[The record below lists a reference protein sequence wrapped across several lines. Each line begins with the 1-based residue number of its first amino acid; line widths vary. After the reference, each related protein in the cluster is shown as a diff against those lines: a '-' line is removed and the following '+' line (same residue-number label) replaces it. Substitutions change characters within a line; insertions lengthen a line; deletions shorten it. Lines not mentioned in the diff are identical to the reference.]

1 MVNKNDLRYIK
12 TERLIVHTYVDL
24 RLRDPSP
31 VKVSDLCREALIN
44 KTTFYSHYDTMESL
58 HRHICRETVAD
69 ILGRCDCAQM
79 AFSDTYA
86 FVSELVGAISREER
100 LIRALYGDDVTSLLN
115 DAEEALFR
123 IYLHDDDEPE
133 RKEKIIFCIGGT
145 SRLLLMNPDEH
156 GIRARPSSY
165 APSLIST
172 KTEHKNLQ
180 RRGHKLFTN
189 ILLTIGAHIC
199 IMCSVLH
206 LILLKTALRK
216 GDRYGAYR
224 IFF

>member
-58 HRHICRETVAD
+58 RRHICRETVAD
-69 ILGRCDCAQM
+69 ILGRCDCARM

-133 RKEKIIFCIGGT
+133 RKEK
-145 SRLLLMNPDEH
+145 
-156 GIRARPSSY
+156 
-165 APSLIST
+165 
-172 KTEHKNLQ
+172 
-180 RRGHKLFTN
+180 
-189 ILLTIGAHIC
+189 
-199 IMCSVLH
+199 
-206 LILLKTALRK
+206 
-216 GDRYGAYR
+216 
-224 IFF
+224 

>member
-31 VKVSDLCREALIN
+31 VKVSDLCREPLIN

-58 HRHICRETVAD
+58 RRHICRETVAD
-69 ILGRCDCAQM
+69 ILGRCDCARM

-156 GIRARPSSY
+156 GIRAASE
-165 APSLIST
+165 LIRT
-172 KTEHKNLQ
+172 VFNLNEN
-180 RRGHKLFTN
+180 RT
-189 ILLTIGAHIC
+189 
-199 IMCSVLH
+199 
-206 LILLKTALRK
+206 
-216 GDRYGAYR
+216 
-224 IFF
+224 

>member
-1 MVNKNDLRYIK
+1 MNKNDLRYIK

-58 HRHICRETVAD
+58 RRHICRETVAD
-69 ILGRCDCAQM
+69 ILGRCDCARM

-115 DAEEALFR
+115 DAEGLFSGYICMTTTSR
-123 IYLHDDDEPE
+123 SAKKNNLLH
-133 RKEKIIFCIGGT
+133 RRNIKIIAHEPG
-145 SRLLLMNPDEH
+145 
-156 GIRARPSSY
+156 RARHP
-165 APSLIST
+165 
-172 KTEHKNLQ
+172 
-180 RRGHKLFTN
+180 RG
-189 ILLTIGAHIC
+189 
-199 IMCSVLH
+199 V
-206 LILLKTALRK
+206 R
-216 GDRYGAYR
+216 AYTHR
-224 IFF
+224 L